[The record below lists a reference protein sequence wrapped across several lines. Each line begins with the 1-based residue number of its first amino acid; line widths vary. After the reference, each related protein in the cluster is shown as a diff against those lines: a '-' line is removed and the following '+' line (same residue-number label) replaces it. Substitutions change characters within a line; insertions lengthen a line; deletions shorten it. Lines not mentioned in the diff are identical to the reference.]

1 MAKAGRVL
9 NNLCKALVLGVE
21 GAKSGSDVYGEE
33 PLLCAE
39 QLEVSVL
46 TKGWQMQTS
55 QVYTFY
61 AII

>member
-9 NNLCKALVLGVE
+9 NNLCKALVLGDK
-21 GAKSGSDVYGEE
+21 GAKSGSDVYEE
-33 PLLCAE
+33 PLLRAE